1 MNRQEFI
8 ERTGYTPADEEYKF
22 IEQSYYDFDG
32 DKDAYCK
39 WFTKAQKEGYWK
51 RELELRMK
59 MLVHINTVNDLDAK
73 VGELEDLIGVLDS
86 EKHKLR
92 GELNEADRIA
102 EKRVELI
109 HNKDTEIAELKQT
122 VIELKA
128 KLYDYMTAE

>member
-1 MNRQEFI
+1 MNKQEFI

-59 MLVHINTVNDLDAK
+59 MRVHISEVNDLDKK
-73 VGELEDLIGVLDS
+73 VGDLEDEITKLVK
-86 EKHKLR
+86 EKQELR
-92 GELNEADRIA
+92 AKYIA
-102 EKRVELI
+102 EGNKAANREVEI
-109 HNKDTEIAELKQT
+109 INKDTEIAELKQT